1 MDNETMAAINQS
13 KADGQG
19 RRKKTV
25 TVDGVN
31 YLLQHPGARW
41 YLKLMDRCKNANGT
55 LLTEVY
61 TDEVLENVVVNPKV
75 TIETFDQ
82 NIGSLNKLV
91 QEIESFLAASS

>member
-1 MDNETMAAINQS
+1 MDNETMGAINQA

-25 TVDGVN
+25 NVDGVN

-41 YLKLMDRCKNANGT
+41 YLKLMDRCKNANGSVQ
-55 LLTEVY
+55 TETY

-91 QEIESFLAASS
+91 QEIESFLASAS